1 LTGRKDSFRTAGRA
15 AVASSLVLLTLLA
28 QPANA
33 LGEGDYKIMVDGLD
47 GGLGLTVA
55 QDSSGV
61 AIGLCWWFSATGETP
76 PVGADQYGGSGYVVY
91 FPFVNTAPFIDYV
104 TRQPAA
110 QAGNQTG
117 APSPPS
123 VDAGNPL
130 PFVNTEALIEFLIGH
145 PLPQSG
151 NQTGEPGQPEEPSA
165 PQGNQTASPE
175 SLPAGGLGLG
185 LQDIPLPTVEFYDA
199 HTNAGTQHAGASSS
213 CHDTII

>member
-1 LTGRKDSFRTAGRA
+1 M
-15 AVASSLVLLTLLA
+15 ASSILLLTLLA
-28 QPANA
+28 QPASA
-33 LGEGDYKIMVDGLD
+33 LGDGDFEIMLD
-47 GGLGLTVA
+47 GFDGGAGVTVA

-61 AIGLCWWFSATGETP
+61 AIGLCWWFSSTEETP
-76 PVGADQYGGSGYVVY
+76 PAGVAPYGGFGGVAY

-110 QAGNQTG
+110 QASNQTG
-117 APSPPS
+117 APSPPG

-151 NQTGEPGQPEEPSA
+151 NQTGEPDNGPSA
-165 PQGNQTASPE
+165 PDGDPGADPQ
-175 SLPAGGLGLG
+175 LPDVDWL
-185 LQDIPLPTVEFYDA
+185 LQAPLPTVEFSPDA

-213 CHDTII
+213 CHDSII